1 MYKIPKVK
9 ESGEETDP
17 IIRVVVKRSTAERI
31 AKYAKSHN
39 RYFFDVLRDC
49 IKKGIEVLENGGEK

>member
-1 MYKIPKVK
+1 MYQIPK
-9 ESGEETDP
+9 ESEDIDP
-17 IIRVVVKRSTAERI
+17 IIRVVVKKSTADRI
-31 AKYAKSHN
+31 SRYAKNHN